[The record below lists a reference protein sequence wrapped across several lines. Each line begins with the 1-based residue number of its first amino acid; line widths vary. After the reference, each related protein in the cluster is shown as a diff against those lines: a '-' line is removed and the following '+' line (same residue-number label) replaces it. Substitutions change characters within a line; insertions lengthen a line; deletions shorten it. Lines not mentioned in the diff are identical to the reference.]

1 LAGVEGI
8 RLHTPTGDCL
18 AVDFSTLER
27 LINKHEEVFAD
38 QLQPLKPIRWGDNYE
53 PRPKNP
59 RKRKNKLPKAEKEY
73 FNDKRMAMNPKT

>member
-1 LAGVEGI
+1 L
-8 RLHTPTGDCL
+8 P
-18 AVDFSTLER
+18 VDFSTLER
-27 LINKHEEVFAD
+27 LINRHEEVFAD